1 MKKIAIFGS
10 TGSIG
15 RQTLD
20 VIRAN
25 GKQAYSVYALTA
37 SGNAALLE
45 RQAREFLPAV
55 VCVADEKQYGD
66 LKIRLADTNIRVTAG
81 KDALCDI
88 ARGDYDLMI
97 SAIVGIAGLPPT
109 AAAIETRHDIA
120 LANKETLVAGGEWI
134 MALARDHRVKII
146 PVDSEHSAIFQC
158 LDGHNKIA
166 KIILTASGGPFYGFT
181 KGELASVT
189 VEQALRHPNW
199 SMGAKITIDSATLM
213 NKGLELIEAMR
224 LFSVSCSEIEV
235 LIHRQSIV
243 HSAVEYADGAV
254 IAQLGIPDMRL
265 PIQYA
270 LTCPERLPCPQEKMN
285 LIGKNLT
292 FAQPDEDTF
301 LCLKAAKQAAN
312 ADNAATVVLNG
323 ANEAAVN
330 AFLNGKITFLR
341 IGELVTDAVAELTFP
356 KPKNL
361 RDILTAHQAAY
372 AYITDKVQ

>member
-1 MKKIAIFGS
+1 MRTIAVFGS

-15 RQTLD
+15 GQALD

-25 GKQAYSVYALTA
+25 NQDYSVYALTA

-45 RQAREFLPAV
+45 RQAREFLPET
-55 VCVADEKQYGD
+55 VCIADESRYSD
-66 LKIRLADTNIRVTAG
+66 LKIRLADTKIRVTAG
-81 KDALCDI
+81 KDALCET

-109 AAAIETRHDIA
+109 AAAIESRHDIA

-134 MALARDHRVKII
+134 MALARENHAKII

-166 KIILTASGGPFYGFT
+166 KIILTASGGPFYGYSRE
-181 KGELASVT
+181 KLASVT
-189 VEQALRHPNW
+189 VEQALCHPNW
-199 SMGAKITIDSATLM
+199 TMGAKITVDSATLM

-224 LFSVSCSEIEV
+224 LFHVNSAEIEV

-270 LTCPERLPCPQEKMN
+270 LTYPKRLPCPQEKLT

-292 FAQPDEDTF
+292 FALPDEDTF
-301 LCLKAAKQAAN
+301 LCLKAAKQAA
-312 ADNAATVVLNG
+312 AAGDCATVVLNA

-330 AFLNGKITFLR
+330 AFLKGKIGFLR
-341 IGELVTDAVAELTFP
+341 IGELVTDALSALTFP
-356 KPKNL
+356 EPKNL
-361 RDILTAHQAAY
+361 REILNVHITAY
-372 AYITDKVQ
+372 DYITDKIK

>member
-1 MKKIAIFGS
+1 MKKLAIFGS

-15 RQTLD
+15 GQALD

-25 GKQAYSVYALTA
+25 NHDYSVYALTA
-37 SGNAALLE
+37 FGNTPLLE

-55 VCVADEKQYGD
+55 VCVADESRYSD
-66 LKIRLADTNIRVTAG
+66 LKIRLADTNISVTAG
-81 KDALCDI
+81 KDALCEA
-88 ARGDYDLMI
+88 ARGDYDMMI

-109 AAAIETRHDIA
+109 AAAIETRHNIA

-134 MALARDHRVKII
+134 MALARENRVKII

-158 LDGHNKIA
+158 LDGHNRIA
-166 KIILTASGGPFYGFT
+166 KIILTASGGPFYGYSRE
-181 KGELASVT
+181 KLASVT

-199 SMGAKITIDSATLM
+199 SMGAKITVDSSTLM

-224 LFSVSCSEIEV
+224 LFSVSSAEIEV

-243 HSAVEYADGAV
+243 HSAVEYADGGV
-254 IAQLGIPDMRL
+254 IAQLGVPDMRL

-270 LTCPERLPCPQEKMN
+270 LTYPKRLPCPQERLS

-292 FAQPDEDTF
+292 FALPDEDTF
-301 LCLKAAKQAAN
+301 LCLKAAKKAAV
-312 ADNAATVVLNG
+312 AGGAATAVLNG

-330 AFLNGKITFLR
+330 AFLMGKIPFLR
-341 IGELVTDAVAELTFP
+341 IGEMVTDAVNTLTFP
-356 KPKNL
+356 QPENL
-361 RDILTAHQAAY
+361 REILSVHQAAY
-372 AYITDKVQ
+372 DYITDKTH